1 MKRLRRMLQKTH
13 KTHKTRRSE
22 NPKLKTKKVPVRM
35 CIACRE
41 GRIKKDLVR
50 VVASEGG
57 LCADETG
64 KAHGRG
70 AYICPDVAC
79 LDKAKKTKAFE
90 RALEAPLDDNAYNAI
105 KRVILRRGIK

>member
-1 MKRLRRMLQKTH
+1 M
-13 KTHKTRRSE
+13 
-22 NPKLKTKKVPVRM
+22 KTKKVPVRM

-41 GRIKKDLVR
+41 GKPKKELVR
-50 VVASEGG
+50 VVASEGT
-57 LCADETG
+57 LSPDETG

-70 AYICPDVAC
+70 AYICPDVEC

-90 RALEAPLDDNAYNAI
+90 RSLEMELNEESYNAI

>member
-1 MKRLRRMLQKTH
+1 
-13 KTHKTRRSE
+13 
-22 NPKLKTKKVPVRM
+22 LKTKKVPVRM

-41 GRIKKDLVR
+41 GKPKKELIR
-50 VVASEGG
+50 VVASENG

-70 AYICPDVAC
+70 AYICPDVNC
-79 LDKAKKTKAFE
+79 LDKARKIKAFE
-90 RALEAPLDDNAYNAI
+90 RALETPLDDDAYNTI

>member
-1 MKRLRRMLQKTH
+1 M
-13 KTHKTRRSE
+13 
-22 NPKLKTKKVPVRM
+22 KTKKMPVRM

-41 GRIKKDLVR
+41 GRPKKELVR
-50 VVASEGG
+50 IVASDNG

-64 KAHGRG
+64 KANGRG

-90 RALEAPLDDNAYNAI
+90 RALEAPLDEEAYNAI
-105 KRVILRRGIK
+105 KRVILRRGLK